1 MSSDSTRVNR
11 CYFCGAELNDNVE
24 RCPECGRRQYRICYC
39 GTKLKRDVE
48 RCPVCGTDWTRV
60 SVRRRKSSRRRRR
73 SVIFYVAVG
82 SISALALAGIVVG
95 VARELQGGGGAALVN
110 AARACVGFLKVHVL
124 QIVGIVIIAGAG
136 GGAGALIYYYLGRN
150 SRASKAR

>member
-39 GTKLKRDVE
+39 GTKLKRDVTQ
-48 RCPVCGTDWTRV
+48 CPVCGTDWTRI

-73 SVIFYVAVG
+73 SITYYVAVG
-82 SISALALAGIVVG
+82 SISALVLAGILSAVV
-95 VARELQGGGGAALVN
+95 RELQEGGGAVLLN
-110 AARACVGFLKVHVL
+110 AANMCTEFIRAHVL
-124 QIVGIVIIAGAG
+124 HIVGIVVIAGL
-136 GGAGALIYYYLGRN
+136 GGAVGALIYYLGRS
-150 SRASKAR
+150 SRASKAK